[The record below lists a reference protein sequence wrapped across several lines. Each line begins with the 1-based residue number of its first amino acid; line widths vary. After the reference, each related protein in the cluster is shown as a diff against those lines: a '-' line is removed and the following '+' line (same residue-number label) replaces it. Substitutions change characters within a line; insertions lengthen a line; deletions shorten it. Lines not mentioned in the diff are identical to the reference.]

1 MKLTGQ
7 IAKHFREVYFGEN
20 WTEVDFKS
28 QLADVTWQEA
38 IARVYGLNSIATL
51 VFHAGY
57 YVVVLIPVLEGQPL
71 NAKNVDSFQHP
82 PITSHDDWNRLLDIF
97 WANAERG
104 AALLEQ
110 MPESLLW
117 ETFKD
122 EKYGHY
128 YRNIQGTIETC
139 IITSGR
145 LFCLKRYFGNLQ
157 ILWLDK

>member
-82 PITSHDDWNRLLDIF
+82 PITSQDDWNRLLDSF
-97 WANAERG
+97 WANAERCET
-104 AALLEQ
+104 LLEQ

-117 ETFKD
+117 EIFKD

-128 YRNIQGTIETC
+128 YRNIQGTIEHLYYH
-139 IITSGR
+139 IGQIV
-145 LFCLKRYFGNLQ
+145 LLKK
-157 ILWLDK
+157 ILRQPANSLD

>member
-7 IAKHFREVYFGEN
+7 IAKHFREVYFGDN

-82 PITSHDDWNRLLDIF
+82 PITTQEEWNLLLDSF
-97 WANAERG
+97 WANAERCET
-104 AALLEQ
+104 LLEQ

-117 ETFKD
+117 EIFKD

-128 YRNIQGTIETC
+128 YRNIQGTIEHLYYH
-139 IITSGR
+139 IGQIV
-145 LFCLKRYFGNLQ
+145 LLKK
-157 ILWLDK
+157 ILRFT

>member
-7 IAKHFREVYFGEN
+7 IAKHFREVYFGDN

-38 IARVYGLNSIATL
+38 IARVYELNSIATL

-57 YVVVLIPVLEGQPL
+57 YVAVLIPVLEGQPL

-82 PITSHDDWNRLLDIF
+82 PITSQDDWNRLLDIF
-97 WANAERG
+97 WANAERC

-117 ETFKD
+117 EIFKD

-128 YRNIQGTIETC
+128 YRNIQGTIEHLYYHLGQ
-139 IITSGR
+139 IV
-145 LFCLKRYFGNLQ
+145 LLKK
-157 ILWLDK
+157 ILRQPANSLD